1 VRVAVLGPKGRLGSC
16 LVEQFG
22 FLPLSEDISN
32 RESLTDG
39 IAAMAPDV
47 IVNCAA
53 FTDVDACERP
63 ENNEKARKVNTMGPG
78 YVRTAFDGW
87 FIHLSTSFVFN
98 GKKQCRDERA
108 TVAPINFYGMT
119 KMGGEAAANIR
130 VPTLIVRVEQ
140 LYGGNPRRD
149 FVTSIIQRLQ
159 QGEDISLP
167 AEVIRTPTYIPH
179 LAEAIAAV
187 IARPE
192 RLTGILHLAGTDA
205 ISMLD
210 WAKVIQQVW
219 NLHGPRITN
228 GPGRE
233 GEAPRP
239 RLGGLSVKRAKSLGL
254 PLYGLREGL
263 VAYHNAGGWGD
274 A

>member
-1 VRVAVLGPKGRLGSC
+1 MR
-16 LVEQFG
+16 
-22 FLPLSEDISN
+22 
-32 RESLTDG
+32 G
-39 IAAMAPDV
+39 ILASRAAGADDLIKPDQLHMTV
-47 IVNCAA
+47 PMHVC
-53 FTDVDACERP
+53 TG
-63 ENNEKARKVNTMGPG
+63 KV
-78 YVRTAFDGW
+78 
-87 FIHLSTSFVFN
+87 
-98 GKKQCRDERA
+98 
-108 TVAPINFYGMT
+108 
-119 KMGGEAAANIR
+119 
-130 VPTLIVRVEQ
+130 
-140 LYGGNPRRD
+140 
-149 FVTSIIQRLQ
+149 
-159 QGEDISLP
+159 
-167 AEVIRTPTYIPH
+167 

-219 NLHGPRITN
+219 NLHGPRISN

>member
-1 VRVAVLGPKGRLGSC
+1 MRVAVLGPGGRLGSC
-16 LVEQFG
+16 LVERFG
-22 FLPLSEDISN
+22 FLPLSEDITN

-39 IAAMAPDV
+39 IAVMAPDV
-47 IVNCAA
+47 IINCAA
-53 FTDVDACERP
+53 FTDVDACEKP
-63 ENNEKARKVNTMGPG
+63 ENEAKARKVNSMGPG
-78 YVRTAFDGW
+78 FVRTAFDGW
-87 FIHLSTSFVFN
+87 LIHISTSFVFN

-108 TVAPINFYGMT
+108 AVAPINYYGMT
-119 KMGGEAAANIR
+119 KMGGEAAAFIR
-130 VPTLIVRVEQ
+130 VPSLVVRVEQ
-140 LYGGNPRRD
+140 LYGGTPRRD
-149 FVTSIIQRLQ
+149 FVTSIIDRLRE
-159 QGEDISLP
+159 GESISLP
-167 AEVIRTPTYIPH
+167 SEVIRTPTYIPH

-219 NLHGPRITN
+219 NLHGPRISN